1 MYYLVRPRKKRSIF
15 ILFCGRN
22 CSAQQLFAASACLS
36 NAIKNQPGTW
46 IDGDRR
52 SVSHSGPRDQH
63 INTEIPVPLCQDTK
77 QIKKK
82 RCYFEALQQPT
93 VIRRISPRFHEHAA
107 SLLAMP
113 CSCSC
118 SPRTQRL
125 PARARTVSHAHAL
138 WQQPARNETLP
149 RPAQQLQR
157 RDAGCTALRSP
168 TSGT

>member
-1 MYYLVRPRKKRSIF
+1 MPGHETNKK
-15 ILFCGRN
+15 N
-22 CSAQQLFAASACLS
+22 
-36 NAIKNQPGTW
+36 
-46 IDGDRR
+46 
-52 SVSHSGPRDQH
+52 
-63 INTEIPVPLCQDTK
+63 
-77 QIKKK
+77 
-82 RCYFEALQQPT
+82 RCYFEALQEPT

-113 CSCSC
+113 CSCSCSC

-168 TSGT
+168 TNGTWAFTTLAVQVQRNRSTSRAPYPRLVVRHCTVKPVSIRAGSLSNSFPCMLCRCWACISFRLQKGGARYL